1 MYMEVAP
8 PVHRRGYYD
17 KKGGDGLN
25 MYLQKEQKVCRYL
38 KSVYPAIIV
47 SIKFSS
53 IA

>member
-1 MYMEVAP
+1 MEVAP
-8 PVHRRGYYD
+8 PVNRRGYYD
-17 KKGGDGLN
+17 KKGGGWFE
-25 MYLQKEQKVCRYL
+25 YVSSKRTKSVPIP